1 MTGMQDFYY
10 ASSFTN
16 PTNPQTLQTH
26 KLYKQPLEMFCCKK
40 VVLENLRNF
49 TGKLCVGVSFK

>member
-16 PTNPQTLQTH
+16 PF
-26 KLYKQPLEMFCCKK
+26 YKQPLEMFCCKK
-40 VVLENLRNF
+40 GVLENLRNF